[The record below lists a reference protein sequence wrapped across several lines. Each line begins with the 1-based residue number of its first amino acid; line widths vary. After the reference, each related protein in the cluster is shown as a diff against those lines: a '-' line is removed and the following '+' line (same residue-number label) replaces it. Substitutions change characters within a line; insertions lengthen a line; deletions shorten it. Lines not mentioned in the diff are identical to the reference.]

1 MFLPST
7 EALFHNHRCIFLT
20 SVATAFVPRSSVQE
34 LRRRILSSVR
44 EYPRCTFLTAFATT
58 FVPRSSVQEFLRHIL
73 SSMQE
78 FLRHILSSV
87 REYHR
92 CTFLTAFTIAFVVR
106 ELRRCTFLTAFTI
119 AFVVRELRR
128 CILPLAQELLWCIL
142 LTAFAPCLHFA
153 IINTRAP
160 SAHHSHSR
168 RLATISC
175 PL

>member
-1 MFLPST
+1 MFLPSS
-7 EALFHNHRCIFLT
+7 EPLFHNHRCIFLT

-44 EYPRCTFLTAFATT
+44 KYHRCTFLTAFATT
-58 FVPRSSVQEFLRHIL
+58 FVPRSSVQELR
-73 SSMQE
+73 
-78 FLRHILSSV
+78 RRILSSV

-92 CTFLTAFTIAFVVR
+92 CTFLNAFTIAFVVR
-106 ELRRCTFLTAFTI
+106 EF
-119 AFVVRELRR
+119 RR

>member
-1 MFLPST
+1 MFLPSS
-7 EALFHNHRCIFLT
+7 EPLFHNHRCIFLT
-20 SVATAFVPRSSVQE
+20 SVATAFVPRSSVQK

-44 EYPRCTFLTAFATT
+44 EYPRCTFLTALATT

-78 FLRHILSSV
+78 SLRHILSSV

-106 ELRRCTFLTAFTI
+106 SSVQEF
-119 AFVVRELRR
+119 RR

-142 LTAFAPCLHFA
+142 LTAFASCLHFA
-153 IINTRAP
+153 IINTRA
-160 SAHHSHSR
+160 SFAHHSHSH